1 MNANH
6 VNVAPLVFTVFA
18 ALVVSCAAG
27 TDGVDK
33 LILPTPVSVEVKQ
46 GAVSQDA
53 LSRVVTINVH
63 IGKDKLNMV
72 ERSGLPYDKKKISV

>member
-46 GAVSQDA
+46 GAFP
-53 LSRVVTINVH
+53 LC
-63 IGKDKLNMV
+63 
-72 ERSGLPYDKKKISV
+72 ISTPKGIKR